1 MDINTE
7 IAVREADD
15 LLVTV
20 SSDENVS
27 IQMSLKVPF
36 YQQLLILILL

>member
-1 MDINTE
+1 MYINTE

-15 LLVTV
+15 LLVAV

-27 IQMSLKVPF
+27 IQMSLKVLF
-36 YQQLLILILL
+36 YQQILILILL